1 MAGGIFF
8 QIRRTAGSSS
18 PGPPHH
24 IRLRVFLESQTLFSL
39 FCFVLLFG
47 VKLSSTQGLFLA
59 ALGGPYGMSDIE
71 QGWVGWG
78 GDACKANALST
89 LLYIAPAQ
97 QTHFLQ
103 TTDRS
108 ASPLADLDSAK
119 PQNGC
124 LGTHER
130 KWTTGAAGPPHG
142 EKLKELERVW
152 GVGMADTCL
161 ASSPATISEPRA
173 LLGVAQIFPQRKKK
187 KVANSGGDRAG

>member
-1 MAGGIFF
+1 MEGGGFF
-8 QIRRTAGSSS
+8 QIRDTADSSS

-24 IRLRVFLESQTLFSL
+24 IRLRVFLESHNPIFTSL

-47 VKLSSTQGLFLA
+47 VKCSA
-59 ALGGPYGMSDIE
+59 ALRGYSWQHSGDPMGCRISNE
-71 QGWVGWG
+71 GGWG
-78 GDACKANALST
+78 GGGSACKANALPT

-124 LGTHER
+124 LGARER
-130 KWTTGAAGPPHG
+130 KWTTGAARPPHG
-142 EKLKELERVW
+142 EKLKELERVCGGGGW
-152 GVGMADTCL
+152 QT
-161 ASSPATISEPRA
+161 PAWQCMQPYYH
-173 LLGVAQIFPQRKKK
+173 Q
-187 KVANSGGDRAG
+187 